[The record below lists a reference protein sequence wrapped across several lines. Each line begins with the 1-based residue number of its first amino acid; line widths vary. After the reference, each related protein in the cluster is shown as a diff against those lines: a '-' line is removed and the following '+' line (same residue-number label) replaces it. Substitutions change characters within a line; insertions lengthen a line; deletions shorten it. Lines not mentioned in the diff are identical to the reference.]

1 MATTYAEYTQ
11 QAQEQTLKLIRESQ
25 DAVVEGVK
33 TWATAFEKAVPT
45 VPALPFAE
53 AFPTPQEIV
62 QTSFGFAE
70 QLLKVQR
77 EFVDS
82 VLAAAAPVLER
93 TAADKN

>member
-1 MATTYAEYTQ
+1 MSTTYADYTQ

-33 TWATAFEKAVPT
+33 TWATAFEKAVPA
-45 VPALPFAE
+45 VPALPFAD
-53 AFPTPQEIV
+53 AFPTAQEIV

-70 QLLKVQR
+70 QILKAQR

-82 VLAAAAPVLER
+82 VLAAASPVLGD
-93 TAADKN
+93 AARKN